1 MLRVPLKTPFKTAVR
16 TVQAIEDVVVLLQT
30 DGGHIGYG
38 AAPATAL
45 ITGETHASI
54 IAAITH
60 CIGPRLVGQD
70 VADLN
75 RLCGLVQQ
83 ALERNS
89 SAKAAV
95 EIALYD
101 LWAQAF
107 DAPLYQLLGGGTPR
121 ITTDIT
127 ISANP
132 IEVMVA
138 DVHDALAR
146 GYLSLIHI

>member
-1 MLRVPLKTPFKTAVR
+1 MKITGFRLGMLRVPLKTPFKTAVR

-75 RLCGLVQQ
+75 RLCGLVQ
-83 ALERNS
+83 
-89 SAKAAV
+89 
-95 EIALYD
+95 
-101 LWAQAF
+101 
-107 DAPLYQLLGGGTPR
+107 
-121 ITTDIT
+121 
-127 ISANP
+127 
-132 IEVMVA
+132 
-138 DVHDALAR
+138 
-146 GYLSLIHI
+146 